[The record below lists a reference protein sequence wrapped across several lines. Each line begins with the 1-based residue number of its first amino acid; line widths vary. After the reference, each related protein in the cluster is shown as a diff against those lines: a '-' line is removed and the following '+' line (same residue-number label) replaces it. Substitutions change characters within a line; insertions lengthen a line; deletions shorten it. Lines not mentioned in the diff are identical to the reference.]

1 MGVERLLGVVLE
13 WETGSEADPADVRLW
28 RTHVRCTWTPS
39 DACGKIFTIDM
50 NFVHLTDERNNIHW
64 KGGQRWPSETGSDG

>member
-13 WETGSEADPADVRLW
+13 WETGSEADPADVRYQETGFEADPADVRLW

-50 NFVHLTDERNNIHW
+50 NFVHLTDE
-64 KGGQRWPSETGSDG
+64 